1 MPDYEIRLYHSDGS
15 LALVHVCHHD
25 ADDAAHEHARRLLND
40 LSRYELR
47 RADRSAADA

>member
-25 ADDAAHEHARRLLND
+25 GDDAADAHARRLLHD
-40 LSRYELR
+40 MARYEIR
-47 RADRSAADA
+47 RAGEPAADG